1 MKRFT
6 ALMDALY
13 IGMAAF
19 ADVIV
24 MKSGARFTGT
34 VKHIEGGTI
43 DFASEDVGDIKIK
56 QANVVSMTT
65 DAAKPVEFTD
75 KRIETGVIA
84 RGEGGFTLDGKPL
97 DMGSVKSVAPK
108 AETWHGSVNVSATA
122 ARGNSVSESVSA
134 LATVSRRWEKD
145 RFGGSLSYN
154 FAQSG
159 DSREDKQKTANRFEL
174 QAQEDHF
181 WSSMLYGYVSGNY
194 EYDSIMNLDYRYRL
208 GAGLGVQWLDGR
220 VFDNLGKWSFSQE
233 VGLTWVNERFE
244 SSLDDSYAAF
254 SYAHH
259 LIWDPSW
266 IDGFN
271 FTHNLVYL
279 PELSEWQDN
288 YLIDSDVGFT
298 YAFRANW
305 QLYGRI
311 EWDYKSKVGA
321 GTKHSDLRYSLG
333 VGYKW

>member
-1 MKRFT
+1 MKHFT
-6 ALMDALY
+6 ALMGALC

-84 RGEGGFTLDGKPL
+84 CGEGGFTLDGKPL
-97 DMGSVKSVAPK
+97 DMGSVKSVVPK